1 MMYQTY
7 LNAIK
12 QHITTGLTAV
22 KQVDFYNEQYDNYDD
37 SRPPKLPA
45 VYVEFDNPMQ
55 WQTAGNGLQVAA
67 DTGIRLH
74 LVLFDLSDRPDKL
87 FALGKQLH
95 QLMQGFEIVDNDG
108 LKLSTAWQRTQSEV
122 QKYDQLKTLV
132 LTYQTALYDVTT
144 LPQTTEV
151 LIQPNINYS

>member
-12 QHITTGLTAV
+12 QHIATGLTAV

-74 LVLFDLSDRPDKL
+74 LVLFDLSDQPNRI
-87 FALGKQLH
+87 FALAKQLH
-95 QLMQGFEIVDNDG
+95 QLMQGFEIADNDG
-108 LKLSTAWQRTQSEV
+108 MKLSTAWLRTQSEV
-122 QKYDQLKTLV
+122 QKYDQLKVAV
-132 LTYQTALYDVTT
+132 LTYQTALYDTST

-151 LIQPNINYS
+151 MIQPNISYS